1 MPPEVSTSNTRPRV
15 GLALSGGAARGAAH
29 VGVLRVL
36 EEHNVPVDCIAG
48 TSAGSL
54 VGGAYAAGFPL
65 DDLEEFALRMRW
77 RDFGRVTLSRRGVQ
91 SNARLEEFIRAR
103 FPVAR
108 FEDLRIPFAAVAA
121 DLKTGAAVV
130 LKDEGDLGFA
140 IRASCA
146 VPGWYVPVVDG
157 EGRQLVDGGIVAN
170 LPVRALRKFQPPPDV
185 LVGVD
190 VNFEGAKF
198 LGPPRT
204 ALGILFQT
212 IMVVQRAISA
222 HEQRAADVVIVPR
235 VGHIRWDE
243 VGRGEE
249 LIRLGREAALEAVG
263 RIKELLEAPA
273 GAAAPHAPRPA
284 SPARRTEGSDAHASP
299 AEAAP
304 GPHATG
310 ADHGRAAPAPRRPA
324 RGEVEP

>member
-1 MPPEVSTSNTRPRV
+1 MPPEVSTSNHRPRV

-29 VGVLRVL
+29 VGVLRVF
-36 EEHNVPVDCIAG
+36 EEHGIPVDCIAG

-54 VGGAYAAGFPL
+54 VGGAYAAGFKL
-65 DDLEEFALRMRW
+65 DELEEFALQMRW
-77 RDFGRVTLSRRGVQ
+77 RDFGRVTLSKRGVQ
-91 SNARLEEFIRAR
+91 SNARLEEFIRSR
-103 FPVAR
+103 FPAAR
-108 FEDLRIPFAAVAA
+108 FEDLAIPFAAVAA
-121 DLKTGAAVV
+121 DLRTGAAVV
-130 LKDEGDLGFA
+130 LKEGDLAFA

-146 VPGWYVPVVDG
+146 VPGWYVPVADE

-170 LPVRALRKFQPPPDV
+170 LPVRALRKFQPPPDI

-212 IMVVQRAISA
+212 FMVVQRAISA

-243 VGRGEE
+243 MGRG
-249 LIRLGREAALEAVG
+249 A
-263 RIKELLEAPA
+263 
-273 GAAAPHAPRPA
+273 
-284 SPARRTEGSDAHASP
+284 
-299 AEAAP
+299 
-304 GPHATG
+304 
-310 ADHGRAAPAPRRPA
+310 
-324 RGEVEP
+324 